1 MYTSPLSDILNEFD
15 FGFHLYYADDTQR
28 YLPLDIKS
36 EAPLEKVKMCL
47 RKIKSCI
54 TRNKLRLNE
63 NKTEVLFNTSRSL
76 TEQQSTELDKLNF
89 AGECLSFPANEVVR
103 NLGFYF
109 DSKLCMEHH
118 VKKICQACHY
128 HLRNIGKIRNLI
140 DAHTTHMLVH
150 VFITSRL
157 DYCILLLVGI
167 LKFLKERLQKVQYKA
182 AILITR
188 KGEDDSKTIL
198 KELNWLPIEVR
209 IDSKIA

>member
-15 FGFHLYYADDTQR
+15 FGFHLYADDTQR

-47 RKIKSCI
+47 RNIKSRI
-54 TRNKLRLNE
+54 TMNKLRLNK

-118 VKKICQACHY
+118 VKKICMACHY

-157 DYCILLLVGI
+157 DYCISLLAGI
-167 LKFLKERLQKVQYKA
+167 PKFLKERLKQIQKQ
-182 AILITR
+182 
-188 KGEDDSKTIL
+188 SSH
-198 KELNWLPIEVR
+198 
-209 IDSKIA
+209 IDYQERRR